1 MSLFEGLMIIVALS
15 LNVLLVAEYE
25 GSNLRI
31 LNAKKV
37 MLVIL
42 IFFLGQM
49 ISFGVGY
56 GVTVLPVFRRALTA
70 DLRAV
75 WYIVSAVIL
84 FGIGVVMI
92 YRTGRREVLVERLRE
107 LRYQRVALEAVLVAL
122 LTFFGGVAAGFLRLK
137 LVQSF
142 IIIACA
148 TILAVVA
155 GLYLGYYQ
163 GNRFRKAGFG
173 VCAAMLMGTGIEIL
187 VRVL

>member
-92 YRTGRREVLVERLRE
+92 YWTS
-107 LRYQRVALEAVLVAL
+107 Y
-122 LTFFGGVAAGFLRLK
+122 
-137 LVQSF
+137 
-142 IIIACA
+142 I
-148 TILAVVA
+148 
-155 GLYLGYYQ
+155 
-163 GNRFRKAGFG
+163 N
-173 VCAAMLMGTGIEIL
+173 
-187 VRVL
+187 

>member
-42 IFFLGQM
+42 IFFLGQLL
-49 ISFGVGY
+49 SFGVGY
-56 GVTVLPVFRRALTA
+56 FVTMLPVFRRTVPSELKAA
-70 DLRAV
+70 
-75 WYIVSAVIL
+75 WYVVSAVIL
-84 FGIGVVMI
+84 FGIGAVMI
-92 YRTGRREVLVERLRE
+92 YRTGRREELEERLRE
-107 LRYQRVALEAVLVAL
+107 LRYQRVALEAMLVAL
-122 LTFFGGVAAGFLRLK
+122 LTFFGGVAAGFLRLN
-137 LVQSF
+137 LVSSF

-163 GNRFRKAGFG
+163 GNRFRKAGYG
-173 VCAAMLMGTGIEIL
+173 VCAAMLMGTGVEIL